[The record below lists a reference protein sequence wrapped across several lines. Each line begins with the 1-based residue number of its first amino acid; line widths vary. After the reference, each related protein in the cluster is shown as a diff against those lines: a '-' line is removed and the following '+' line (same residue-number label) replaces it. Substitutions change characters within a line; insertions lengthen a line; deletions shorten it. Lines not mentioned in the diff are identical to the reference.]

1 MTFHSFFFAVVS
13 TAVVPMMTTSGIKSL
28 QCNTTAMSLRD
39 CTIQQGT
46 CTESVVA
53 AIACGSS
60 VITGEL

>member
-1 MTFHSFFFAVVS
+1 
-13 TAVVPMMTTSGIKSL
+13 MMTTSGITTL
-28 QCNTTAMSLRD
+28 QCNTTVTSLKD

-53 AIACGSS
+53 AIACDSS

>member
-1 MTFHSFFFAVVS
+1 MFNYFFAVVG

-28 QCNTTAMSLRD
+28 QCNTTATSLKD
-39 CTIQQGT
+39 CTIRQGI

-53 AIACGSS
+53 EIACGSS